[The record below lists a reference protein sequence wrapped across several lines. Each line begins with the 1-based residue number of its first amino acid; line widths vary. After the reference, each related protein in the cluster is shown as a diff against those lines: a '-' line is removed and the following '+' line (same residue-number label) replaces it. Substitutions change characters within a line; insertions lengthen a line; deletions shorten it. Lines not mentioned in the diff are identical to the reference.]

1 MGFTAFYPSY
11 KTNTIVGWVEQRETH
26 QPEQTKY
33 TFSRIG
39 YKIRHNPT
47 NVGCEMI
54 KKQFKRSVNRLRQ
67 CLLQIPELELAI
79 LIGSQASGKAQ
90 INSDWDIAIRWHRQP
105 DISII
110 TVLAQTE
117 TVRRTLAQRLEVTE
131 DKIDLIDLTH
141 ARLTMRAV
149 VAEEGLILKGENT
162 LAWHYFLQ
170 RTWREL
176 EEFYWNQCYAA

>member
-1 MGFTAFYPSY
+1 
-11 KTNTIVGWVEQRETH
+11 
-26 QPEQTKY
+26 
-33 TFSRIG
+33 
-39 YKIRHNPT
+39 
-47 NVGCEMI
+47 MI
-54 KKQFKRSVNRLRQ
+54 KKQVKHNVDKLKQ
-67 CLLQIPELELAI
+67 CLLQIPQLELAI
-79 LIGSQASGKAQ
+79 LIGSQASGKAHL
-90 INSDWDIAIRWHRQP
+90 NSDWDIAIRWHRQP

>member
-1 MGFTAFYPSY
+1 
-11 KTNTIVGWVEQRETH
+11 
-26 QPEQTKY
+26 
-33 TFSRIG
+33 
-39 YKIRHNPT
+39 
-47 NVGCEMI
+47 MI
-54 KKQFKRSVNRLRQ
+54 KKQVKCSVDRLRQ

-79 LIGSQASGKAQ
+79 LVGSQASGKAHL
-90 INSDWDIAIRWHRQP
+90 NSDWDIAIRWHRQP
-105 DISII
+105 QFNII

-117 TVRRTLAQRLEVTE
+117 TLRRTLAQRLKVTE